1 MFKYIFTHSCL
12 ILTLEWGVMYGK
24 KEGRKERRDGRR
36 KGRRRKKRTCRH
48 FQFYPS
54 ALWLAKSKIK
64 EAIILTIIKQEDHGL
79 ILAGCKS
86 KFSLTSTT
94 PGFLISI

>member
-1 MFKYIFTHSCL
+1 MSDFNTRMGCHV
-12 ILTLEWGVMYGK
+12 WQ
-24 KEGRKERRDGRR
+24 EGRKERREERR

-64 EAIILTIIKQEDHGL
+64 EAIILTIIKLEDHGL

-86 KFSLTSTT
+86 KFSLTSTR
-94 PGFLISI
+94 PRFLISI

>member
-1 MFKYIFTHSCL
+1 MAGRK
-12 ILTLEWGVMYGK
+12 EGKKGGK
-24 KEGRKERRDGRR
+24 KEGE
-36 KGRRRKKRTCRH
+36 RRKKRTCRH

-64 EAIILTIIKQEDHGL
+64 EAIILTIIKLEDHGL

-86 KFSLTSTT
+86 KFSLTSTR
-94 PGFLISI
+94 PRFLISILKKLV

>member
-1 MFKYIFTHSCL
+1 MAGRK
-12 ILTLEWGVMYGK
+12 EGKKGGK
-24 KEGRKERRDGRR
+24 KEGKKE
-36 KGRRRKKRTCRH
+36 KEKKRTCRY

-64 EAIILTIIKQEDHGL
+64 EAIILTIIKLEDHGL

-86 KFSLTSTT
+86 KFSLTSTR
-94 PGFLISI
+94 PRFLISILKKTSLRLSVFPDKHNRVF

>member
-1 MFKYIFTHSCL
+1 M
-12 ILTLEWGVMYGK
+12 ILTLEWGVRY
-24 KEGRKERRDGRR
+24 GRKERKERR
-36 KGRRRKKRTCRH
+36 NKSTCRH

-64 EAIILTIIKQEDHGL
+64 EAIILTIVKLEDDGL

-86 KFSLTSTT
+86 KLSLTSTP
-94 PGFLISI
+94 PGLLTEILKIV

>member
-1 MFKYIFTHSCL
+1 M
-12 ILTLEWGVMYGK
+12 EGK
-24 KEGRKERRDGRR
+24 KERRREGRR
-36 KGRRRKKRTCRH
+36 KGRRRKKSCRH

-64 EAIILTIIKQEDHGL
+64 EAILLTIIKLEDHGL

-86 KFSLTSTT
+86 KLSLTLTT
-94 PGFLISI
+94 PGFLIRI